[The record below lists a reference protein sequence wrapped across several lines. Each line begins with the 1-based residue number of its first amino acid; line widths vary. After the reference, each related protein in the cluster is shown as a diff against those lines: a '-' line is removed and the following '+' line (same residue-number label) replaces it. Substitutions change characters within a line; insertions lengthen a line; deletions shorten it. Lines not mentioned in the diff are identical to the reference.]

1 MKNLCYAFTTLVL
14 LTAAQCQKKA
24 EFPLGE
30 EFQLKVSEAKSCDC
44 GDLDVAV
51 LQVKE
56 DSRCPEF
63 TNCVWEGQAIVE
75 FELNDNKKTP
85 MELILRKGHPQL
97 GRKILGDYS
106 YTITKVDPYP
116 KSGVKIQPEE
126 YVISLRIDK
135 IRS

>member
-1 MKNLCYAFTTLVL
+1 MKNLFYAFTTLL
-14 LTAAQCQKKA
+14 LFTAAQCQKKA
-24 EFPLGE
+24 VFPLGE
-30 EFQLKVSEAKSCDC
+30 EFQLKVTERKTCDC
-44 GDLDVAV
+44 GDLDIKV

-75 FELNDNKKTP
+75 FALNNDEKAP

-97 GRKILGDYS
+97 GRKIIGDYS

-116 KSGVKIQPEE
+116 KSGVKTQEEE